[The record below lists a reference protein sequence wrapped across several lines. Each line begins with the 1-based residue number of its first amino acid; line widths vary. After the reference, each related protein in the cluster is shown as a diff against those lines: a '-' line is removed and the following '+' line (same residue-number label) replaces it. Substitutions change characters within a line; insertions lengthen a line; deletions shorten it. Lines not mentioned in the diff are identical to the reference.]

1 MVITHGINPISNSR
15 PYLVPIHDWDY
26 RCLYWFY
33 IAWTKDYWHIPHC
46 SRVLCTLYCCDNSY
60 RRKEKMIKWLS
71 CILSM
76 ELWLPVKA
84 CPC

>member
-1 MVITHGINPISNSR
+1 MAIAHGINPISNPR
-15 PYLVPIHDWDY
+15 PYLAPIHDRDY

-33 IAWTKDYWHIPHC
+33 IAWTKDYWYIPRC
-46 SRVLCTLYCCDNSY
+46 SRVLCTLHCCDNSY